1 MSLNV
6 GDKAPNFKSVNQ
18 KGEDIELKNYLG
30 KKVILYFYPRDNTPG
45 CTAQACDLRDNQDNL
60 NNENYV
66 VLGVSKDSIKSHQK
80 FIEKFNLNFDLISDE
95 DKSVHK
101 MYGTW
106 VEKKLYGTWVEKKM
120 YGKTYMGTARQTF
133 IIDEDGLIS
142 DIITKVKT
150 KEHANQIL
158 GE

>member
-1 MSLNV
+1 MKIDV
-6 GDKAPNFKSVNQ
+6 GSKIKDTAIVSTDKKTKIS
-18 KGEDIELKNYLG
+18 EYLDKNL
-30 KKVILYFYPRDNTPG
+30 ILYFYPRDNTPG
-45 CTAQACDLRDNQDNL
+45 CTAQACDLRDNQNNL
-60 NNENYV
+60 EKENYV
-66 VLGVSKDSIKSHQK
+66 VLGISKDSVKSHQK

-95 DKSVHK
+95 GTSVH
-101 MYGTW
+101 
-106 VEKKLYGTWVEKKM
+106 KLYGTWVEKKM

>member
-1 MSLNV
+1 MNV
-6 GDKAPNFKSVNQ
+6 NDKAPDFT
-18 KGEDIELKNYLG
+18 LKDQNGVEVTLSSFLG
-30 KKVILYFYPRDNTPG
+30 KKVVIYFYPKDDTPG
-45 CTAQACDLRDNQDNL
+45 CTKQACSFRDNWDAIQ
-60 NNENYV
+60 EAGIV
-66 VLGVSKDSIKSHQK
+66 VLGISADDAESHQK
-80 FIEKFNLNFDLISDE
+80 FIEKFDLNFDLISDE

-101 MYGTW
+101 M
-106 VEKKLYGTWVEKKM
+106 YGTWVEKKM

-133 IIDEDGLIS
+133 IIDENGVIS

>member
-18 KGEDIELKNYLG
+18 KGENIELKNYLG

-45 CTAQACDLRDNQDNL
+45 CTAQACDLRDNQNNL
-60 NNENYV
+60 EKENYV
-66 VLGVSKDSIKSHQK
+66 VLGISKDSVKSHQK

-95 DKSVHK
+95 DTSVH
-101 MYGTW
+101 
-106 VEKKLYGTWVEKKM
+106 KLYGTWVEKKM
-120 YGKTYMGTARQTF
+120 YGKTYMGTARNTF
-133 IIDEDGLIS
+133 IIDEKGKIS

-150 KEHANQIL
+150 KEHSNQIL
-158 GE
+158 GD